1 MICNDKLF
9 ANRFVLFVRLS
20 TMVLLGVFLAS
31 CSSERNKANH
41 LQITGSSTMAPLL
54 TEMAKAFEQRHPHAR
69 IDVQTGGSSRGVV
82 DTRTG
87 LADIGM
93 ASRALKPQE
102 RDLKAHTIARDGIA
116 IIVHRDNPITGLS
129 RAQVQAI
136 YRGEQRHW
144 QHVGGKDTAIN
155 VVSKAEGRSTLELFL
170 DYFELRS
177 SDIKAHTIIG
187 DNEQGIKT
195 VAGNPNAIGYVSI
208 GTAQYSVEQGVAIKL
223 LATSGVIPSSEAVRN
238 GTFPLSRPLNLV
250 TVKEPQGLAAQFIAF
265 ARLATN
271 EPLIEQQYFVPLAH

>member
-9 ANRFVLFVRLS
+9 AYRFTLFGRVLTV
-20 TMVLLGVFLAS
+20 VLLGVLLVS

-54 TEMAKAFEQRHPHAR
+54 TEIAKAFEQRHPHTR

-116 IIVHRDNPITGLS
+116 IIVHRDNPITALS

-136 YRGEQRHW
+136 YRGEQRNW
-144 QHVGGKDTAIN
+144 QHFGGHDADIN

-195 VAGNPNAIGYVSI
+195 VEGNPNAIGYVSI

-265 ARLATN
+265 THSAAV
-271 EPLIEQQYFVPLAH
+271 ESLIEQQYFVPLAH

>member
-1 MICNDKLF
+1 MIFNDKLL
-9 ANRFVLFVRLS
+9 AHCSALLGRLL
-20 TMVLLGVFLAS
+20 MAVLLGALLAS
-31 CSSERNKANH
+31 CSSERDSANH

-54 TEMAKAFEQRHPHAR
+54 TEMAKAFELRHPYTR

-82 DTRTG
+82 DARTG

-102 RDLKAHTIARDGIA
+102 QDLKVHTIARDGIA
-116 IIVHRDNPITGLS
+116 IIVHRDNPVTALS
-129 RAQVQAI
+129 REQVQAI
-136 YRGEQRHW
+136 YRGEQSSW
-144 QHVGGKDTAIN
+144 QHLGGKNFDIN

-170 DYFELRS
+170 DYFALRS
-177 SDIKAHTIIG
+177 SDVKAHTIIG

-223 LATSGVIPSSEAVRN
+223 LATSGVIPSNETVRN
-238 GTFPLSRPLNLV
+238 GAFPLSRPLNLV
-250 TVKEPQGLAAQFIAF
+250 TANKPQGLAAQFIEFTRSA
-265 ARLATN
+265 
-271 EPLIEQQYFVPLAH
+271 EVEKIIEQQYFVPLSH

>member
-1 MICNDKLF
+1 MNCNDKLLTS
-9 ANRFVLFVRLS
+9 RFVLFGRVL
-20 TMVLLGVFLAS
+20 TAVLLVVFLVG
-31 CSSERNKANH
+31 CSSERNSDNH

-54 TEMAKAFEQRHPHAR
+54 TEMAKAFEQRHPHTR

-82 DTRTG
+82 DARTG

-102 RDLKAHTIARDGIA
+102 QDLKVHTIARDGIA
-116 IIVHRDNPITGLS
+116 IIVHRDNPITALS
-129 RAQVQAI
+129 REQVQAI
-136 YRGEQRHW
+136 YRGEQRKW
-144 QHVGGKDTAIN
+144 QHFGGKNSDIN

-170 DYFELRS
+170 EFFELRS
-177 SDIKAHTIIG
+177 SDVKAHTIIG

-223 LATSGVIPSSEAVRN
+223 LATSGVIPSNDAVRN
-238 GTFPLSRPLNLV
+238 GSFPLSRPLNLV
-250 TVKEPQGLAAQFIAF
+250 TTKTPTGLAAQFIAF
-265 ARLATN
+265 TRSAGV
-271 EPLIEQQYFVPLAH
+271 EQIIEQQYFVPLSH